1 MVLGKIFLLSHIWD
15 KKIILFKKF
24 KNLNK
29 MKKLSH
35 SLNKNNNFV

>member
-1 MVLGKIFLLSHIWD
+1 MLLGKIFLLSHIWD
-15 KKIILFKKF
+15 KKIILFKKC

-35 SLNKNNNFV
+35 SLNKKNNFV